1 METLSGKKITFCVS
15 GGIAAYKS
23 AHIASRLV
31 KSGADVHVVMTRHAM
46 EFIGAATFQ
55 ALTGNKPRMD
65 LFESE
70 QDGSISHITLA
81 QECDVIL
88 IAPATAN
95 ILAKM
100 THGIADDLLSSLLL
114 AASAPVIVA
123 PAMNTF
129 MWENPATQENIRILK
144 NRGISFINPVS
155 GILACGTEGVG
166 KMADPEEIVRRVT
179 NLLMQ
184 TGDLC
189 AKDVLI
195 TVGATREP
203 LDPVRFISNRSSG
216 KMGFAIAEAAR
227 DRGAKVT
234 VIKAYTEIPPP
245 QGVKIIPAETVEEML
260 EVCRSHIG
268 TADIFISAAAPA
280 DFKPSVGVAH
290 KIKKSEMGKRWNL
303 ELVETPDI
311 LATIYTL
318 ADKTFLVGFAAET
331 ENLIDNAKA
340 KLHAKGLDVIVANPL
355 LEEGSGFGSDT
366 NIATLLFKD
375 GRMEP
380 LGRLAKRSL
389 ADRILDTIL
398 REMAEKHN

>member
-23 AHIASRLV
+23 ADIASRLV
-31 KSGADVHVVMTRHAM
+31 KSGADVHVVMTRHAT

-70 QDGSISHITLA
+70 SDGSITHITLA

-114 AASAPVIVA
+114 AASAPVLVA

-129 MWENPATQENIRILK
+129 MWDKPATQDNIRILQ

-166 KMADPEEIVRRVT
+166 KMADPEDIIRRVT
-179 NLLMQ
+179 NLLTQ

-189 AKDVLI
+189 KREVLI
-195 TVGATREP
+195 TVGATREH

-216 KMGFAIAEAAR
+216 KMGFALAEAAR

-234 VIKAYTEIPPP
+234 VIKGYTEIPPP
-245 QGVKIIPAETVEEML
+245 YGVNVVPAETVERML
-260 EVCRSHIG
+260 EVCRFHIG
-268 TADIFISAAAPA
+268 NADIFISAAAPA
-280 DFKPSVGVAH
+280 DYMPSIGAAH
-290 KIKKSEMGKRWNL
+290 KIKKSEMGERWTL
-303 ELVETPDI
+303 EMVATPDI
-311 LATIYTL
+311 LATISVL
-318 ADKTFLVGFAAET
+318 ADKTFIVGFAAET

-340 KLHAKGLDVIVANPL
+340 KLHAKGLDMIVANPL
-355 LEEGSGFGSDT
+355 LEEGSGFGADT

-380 LGRLAKRSL
+380 LGKLTKRSL

-398 REMAEKHN
+398 MEMVEKHN